1 MIRAA
6 VAIAFTAVATA
17 VAFQQAPRAIT
28 LRPADATLG
37 EPLTSVYSIREL
49 ADSRVLISDNG
60 QDNRLV
66 VADLAS
72 GRVRTVGT
80 VGAGPGEYRAAG
92 KLFPLA
98 GDSTLFIDSPQRGYW
113 WLVLHRDTI
122 VRNIPPDFPAL
133 RVVGGRVA
141 GAGARG
147 LVLGIRQAGSEKL
160 AHDMI
165 RLREI
170 AVLGDRSGSRAD
182 TLTTLTGS
190 EFHITQGGTRERP
203 FWAQIQLSGSA
214 PEQAVLFPDDW
225 IAFVRLKPYRVEW
238 RTPDGA
244 MVRGPEVPWHAPR
257 ADAREKR
264 AAFEIL
270 KRRIGDRAKMV
281 DDSRWADRL
290 APIRGG
296 SALIASPN
304 GHLLVLRAQWSQ
316 AMGTDYDIF
325 DRTGR
330 RIATLALPDSERVVG
345 FGSRS
350 IYVSVRDGDGFYY
363 LRRHPWP

>member
-1 MIRAA
+1 MTRFA
-6 VAIAFTAVATA
+6 VAMGFAAAAAA
-17 VAFQQAPRAIT
+17 VAFQEPRAVT

-37 EPLTSVYSIREL
+37 EPFTSVYSIREL
-49 ADSRVLISDNG
+49 ADGRVLISDNG

-72 GRVRTVGT
+72 GRVRTVGN

-92 KLFPLA
+92 RLFALT
-98 GDSTLFIDSPQRGYW
+98 GDSTLFIDSPQGGYW
-113 WLVLHRDTI
+113 WLLLHRDSI
-122 VRNIPPDFPAL
+122 VRNFPPDFPTL
-133 RVVGGRVA
+133 RVVGGRAA
-141 GAGARG
+141 GAGAGG

-160 AHDMI
+160 AHDKV

-170 AVLGDRSGSRAD
+170 TVLGDRNSSRAD

-190 EFHITQGGTRERP
+190 EFRIVQGGTRERP
-203 FWAQIQLSGSA
+203 FWGQFQLSGSA

-225 IAFVRLKPYRVEW
+225 IAFVRLNPYRVEW
-238 RTPDGA
+238 RTPASA
-244 MVRGPEVPWHAPR
+244 MVRGPEVPWRAPR
-257 ADAREKR
+257 VDAKEKK
-264 AAFEIL
+264 AAYEIL
-270 KRRIGDRAKMV
+270 KRRVGDRAKMV

-290 APIRGG
+290 SPIWAG
-296 SALIASPN
+296 SALIPSTN

-350 IYVSVRDGDGFYY
+350 IYVSVRDGDGFHY